1 MMMRTITLILTFLT
15 ALQLQAQNR
24 VKHQLDMIFTEAEQC
39 YQMDDYQQLKSAMQ
53 QYEDLFYAYR
63 KFLGDST
70 DVYRAYYYKMLG
82 TYYYGLAGSATNEYW
97 SEYYYRKSL
106 QIFMDRVAVKSIEGM
121 HPNAVTLHS
130 ELAQLYYKAK
140 RYSEALAQLDTLE
153 IYYDNKLDIDT
164 IVPRYYQTQTWQAMC
179 NTRLGD
185 FDLALSQIDDAI
197 DNYYKYHKD
206 ADYYETLRK
215 RGKILMLQ
223 ADSLGSTHYKKAV
236 DCYQRYVNERY
247 SALGENMSGMT
258 DAQRGQYWLATHQF
272 LYDCYRLGNHAPEM
286 LYDLA
291 LFSKDYLIRKNA
303 RQTKWKEV
311 QKSLGRNDCAIEF
324 VQYFGKGDKRR
335 MGCLVLKRN
344 SKKPLFIDLF
354 STDSL
359 LRLPLTDIHTI
370 DSAIIKTDIELKDTL
385 YNDRRLP
392 GLIWTKSLMTA
403 IGDAKKVYFA
413 PDGLLHQL
421 AIEYLMPDT
430 TKTCYRLTSTR
441 NLTQKRMVP
450 KMESALL
457 CGGIDYGSAFT
468 PNDRGND
475 VVAYRFLAPQVTTI
489 DDLPGARMEV
499 DSIYVFRNNPKDT
512 LLVGAA
518 ATDEALLRQM
528 KRHYDVIHLS
538 THGYFG
544 GRIGIDNDI
553 KPLLGDESM
562 SKSGLLFAGS
572 ANTLT
577 DKSFDEN
584 MFDGV
589 LSAAELS
596 RQDFSQT
603 ELIVLSAC
611 QTGLGHLTDDGVY
624 GIQRGLK
631 MAGANAMILSLWN
644 VNDYSSSVLM
654 RYFYEEL
661 GNQSVKDIHAAFLKA
676 RQRLMKEE
684 KIVYKFDESDFAIK
698 KKVLRF
704 NTPKH
709 INPFIIIDAE

>member
-1 MMMRTITLILTFLT
+1 MMRTIILALTFLT
-15 ALQLQAQNR
+15 ALQLQAQNW
-24 VKHQLDMIFTEAEQC
+24 VKQQLNRLFTEAEQC
-39 YQMDDYQQLKSAMQ
+39 YLIDDYQQLESSMK
-53 QYEDLFYAYR
+53 QYKELFDAN
-63 KFLGDST
+63 KPSLGDSI
-70 DVYRAYYYKMLG
+70 DIYDAYYYKMLG
-82 TYYYGLAGSATNEYW
+82 TYYYGLSESAINEYW

-106 QIFMDRVAVKSIEGM
+106 QIFMDRVTVKSIESM
-121 HPNAVTLHS
+121 HPNAVILHS

-153 IYYDNKLDIDT
+153 IYYDNKLDIESF
-164 IVPRYYQTQTWQAMC
+164 VPRYYQIRTWQAMC
-179 NTRLGD
+179 NARLGD
-185 FDLALSQIDDAI
+185 FDLALSQIADAI
-197 DNYYKYHKD
+197 DNYFKHHKD

-215 RGKILMLQ
+215 KGKILMLQ
-223 ADSLGSTHYKKAV
+223 ADSLGSTHYKKAAE
-236 DCYQRYVNERY
+236 CYQQYVNERY
-247 SALGENMSGMT
+247 AALGKEMNNMT

-286 LYDLA
+286 LYDLS
-291 LFSKDYLIRKNA
+291 LFSKDYLVRKNA
-303 RQTKWKEV
+303 RQTKWKDV

-335 MGCLVLKRN
+335 MGCLVLKS

-359 LRLPLTDIHTI
+359 LSQPLTVLHTI
-370 DSAIIKTDIELKDTL
+370 GSAITNTNNELKDTL
-385 YNDRRLP
+385 YNDERLP
-392 GLIWTKSLMTA
+392 RLIWTKPLMTA

-441 NLTQKRMVP
+441 NLTRKRTAP
-450 KMESALL
+450 KMESVLL
-457 CGGIDYGSAFT
+457 CGGIDYGAAFM
-468 PNDRGND
+468 PNVRGND
-475 VVAYRFLAPQVTTI
+475 VVAYRYLAPKTTTI
-489 DDLPGARMEV
+489 KDLPGARKEV
-499 DSIYVFRNNPKDT
+499 DSIFVCRNNPKDT

-518 ATDEALLRQM
+518 ATDEALLRLL

-544 GRIGIDNDI
+544 GKIGINNDI

-661 GNQSVKDIHAAFLKA
+661 GKQTAKDIHAAFLQA

-684 KIVYKFDESDFAIK
+684 KTIYKFNESDFTFK
-698 KKVLRF
+698 KEVLRF
-704 NTPKH
+704 NTPRH
-709 INPFIIIDAE
+709 VNPFIIIDAE